1 MSKNTINN
9 LIVVL
14 SSFLIVILFL
24 EIFTRV
30 FYPQNLQKYWT
41 EQEKKYGLEVNKK
54 NYFHKLHRFKNNSA
68 SYTFG
73 KFNNRNTLKKNNLNN
88 LNKILVLGDSFAFG
102 YLVEDEKTFVH
113 KLQLDNLDYNFI
125 NVSVGAWGTSQY
137 TLFTELNCKEI
148 KPKKIFVILNT
159 DDAFRGYNSGLFKLT
174 DDGELKNSRVVD
186 RKLNEETDFEKNIP
200 LYKFLKS
207 NSHLFMLLRNII
219 YDLKV
224 KPTYNPWSK
233 DRYWPR
239 PNSNF
244 DNKIS
249 EDVKNFNFKIFLRLN
264 EISKKCK
271 SELIIFYTNW
281 ATPSMMKN
289 SNPNKLFLENAENF
303 FKKNDIKYFKNY
315 KKMKNLYKDPMK
327 YIIDI
332 DFHPNSEGAELIYNS
347 LKDNVAKVLKD

>member
-1 MSKNTINN
+1 MSKDTINN

-125 NVSVGAWGTSQY
+125 NVSVELGDITIY
-137 TLFTELNCKEI
+137 TLYRI
-148 KPKKIFVILNT
+148 KL
-159 DDAFRGYNSGLFKLT
+159 
-174 DDGELKNSRVVD
+174 
-186 RKLNEETDFEKNIP
+186 
-200 LYKFLKS
+200 
-207 NSHLFMLLRNII
+207 
-219 YDLKV
+219 
-224 KPTYNPWSK
+224 
-233 DRYWPR
+233 
-239 PNSNF
+239 
-244 DNKIS
+244 
-249 EDVKNFNFKIFLRLN
+249 
-264 EISKKCK
+264 
-271 SELIIFYTNW
+271 
-281 ATPSMMKN
+281 
-289 SNPNKLFLENAENF
+289 
-303 FKKNDIKYFKNY
+303 
-315 KKMKNLYKDPMK
+315 
-327 YIIDI
+327 
-332 DFHPNSEGAELIYNS
+332 
-347 LKDNVAKVLKD
+347 